1 MSWPPGEPAGA
12 PDPLDAPIALH
23 QLVSRDELDEV
34 AAGVATAA
42 GCRTAVLDAAGV
54 PLAGLPV
61 DDGVQVAI
69 EHHGATL
76 GWAVAEQG
84 HGAAAAHLAGVIG
97 LLAHHAHARELTG
110 LAHEAAITATY
121 MELTHKN
128 RSLEA
133 AVTRLRDTD
142 RIKSNFLAT
151 MSHELRTPLTSVI
164 GYSEML
170 LEGLAGP
177 ISAEQREYLSTIL
190 GKADQ
195 LLQLIT
201 AVLDVSKLEAGPMSV
216 DVSAVAVEEVVSSV
230 VASFAAPCRK
240 RRIELATAIGAQL
253 RVSGDKRQIRQV
265 LWNLVSN
272 AVKFTPDGGRIVV
285 GVRMGPLVPEGVS
298 TRPDN
303 RLAAHLEVTDSGIG
317 ISREQLAHI
326 FEPFFQVDSSSTR
339 EYGGSGLGLTLAK
352 AYVEA
357 HGGRMWV
364 DSTPGRGS
372 TFVASFPAL
381 PDDARRILAGAA
393 ERSSR

>member
-1 MSWPPGEPAGA
+1 MSWPPGEPAGE

-23 QLVSRDELDEV
+23 QLVSRDELEEV

-42 GCRTAVLDAAGV
+42 ACRTAVVDLAGEL
-54 PLAGLPV
+54 LAGLPV
-61 DDGVQVAI
+61 AGGVRVPI
-69 EHHGATL
+69 DHHGATL
-76 GWAVAEQG
+76 GWAVADDG
-84 HGAAAAHLAGVIG
+84 HAAAAAHLAGMIG
-97 LLAHHAHARELTG
+97 LLVHHVHARELSG
-110 LAHEAAITATY
+110 LAHEAAMTATY
-121 MELTHKN
+121 SELTQKN

-177 ISAEQREYLSTIL
+177 ISVEQREYLSTIL

-201 AVLDVSKLEAGPMSV
+201 AVLDMSRLEASPMSVEAGPVPV
-216 DVSAVAVEEVVSSV
+216 DEVVASV
-230 VASFAAPCRK
+230 VASFAPPCRK
-240 RRIELATAIGAQL
+240 RHIELETAISAPL
-253 RVSGDKRQIRQV
+253 RVTGDRRQIRQV
-265 LWNLVSN
+265 LWNLLSN
-272 AVKFTPDGGRIVV
+272 AVKFTPDGGKIVV
-285 GVRMGPLVPEGVS
+285 GVRVGPLVPESVS
-298 TRPDN
+298 TRPDH

-317 ISREQLAHI
+317 ISREALPHI

-339 EYGGSGLGLTLAK
+339 AYGGSGLGLTLAK

-372 TFVASFPAL
+372 TFVASFPVV
-381 PDDARRILAGAA
+381 PDDARRAL
-393 ERSSR
+393 SRVNG

>member
-1 MSWPPGEPAGA
+1 MSWPTGEAAGEPDP
-12 PDPLDAPIALH
+12 PDPLDAPIVLH
-23 QLVSRDELDEV
+23 QLVPRDELDEV
-34 AAGVATAA
+34 AAGVATSAR
-42 GCRTAVLDAAGV
+42 CRTAVIDTGGEL
-54 PLAGLPV
+54 LAGSEIP
-61 DDGVQVAI
+61 DGVQVAI
-69 EHHGATL
+69 EHHGEIV
-76 GWAVAEQG
+76 GWAVADAG
-84 HGAAAAHLAGVIG
+84 HGGAAAHLAGMIG
-97 LLAHHAHARELTG
+97 LLVHHAHARELSG

-121 MELTHKN
+121 VELTQKN

-133 AVTRLRDTD
+133 AVARMRDTD

-177 ISAEQREYLSTIL
+177 LTGEQKEYLTTIL

-201 AVLDVSKLEAGPMSV
+201 AVLDMSRLEAAPASV
-216 DVSAVAVEEVVSSV
+216 EVTPVPVDEVVASV
-230 VASFAAPCRK
+230 VASFAPPCQK
-240 RRIELATAIGAQL
+240 RGIALATEIAAPL
-253 RVSGDKRQIRQV
+253 RVAGDRRQIRQV

-285 GVRMGPLVPEGVS
+285 GVRIGPLVPEGVS
-298 TRPDN
+298 TRPDA
-303 RLAAHLEVTDSGIG
+303 RLAAHVEVTDSGIG
-317 ISREQLAHI
+317 IPREQLPHI

-372 TFVASFPAL
+372 TFVASFPVVGE
-381 PDDARRILAGAA
+381 DARRALAARG
-393 ERSSR
+393 

>member
-1 MSWPPGEPAGA
+1 MSWPTGDHAGE
-12 PDPLDAPIALH
+12 PDPLDAPVALEA
-23 QLVSRDELDEV
+23 LVPRDELDELIDSL
-34 AAGVATAA
+34 AQAA
-42 GCRTAVLDAAGV
+42 GCRAAVLGPDGELLSGPA
-54 PLAGLPV
+54 LP
-61 DDGVQVAI
+61 GGARAAI
-69 EHHGATL
+69 EHHGEVV
-76 GWAVAEQG
+76 GWVVAEPG
-84 HGAAAAHLAGVIG
+84 HDAAAAHLARVIA
-97 LLAHHAHARELTG
+97 LLVHHAHARALTG
-110 LAHEAAITATY
+110 VAHEAAITATY
-121 MELTHKN
+121 VELTQKN
-128 RSLEA
+128 RSLEN

-177 ISAEQREYLSTIL
+177 ITGEQRDYLTTIL

-201 AVLDVSKLEAGPMSV
+201 AVLDMSKLEAGPASLDVTPVSV
-216 DVSAVAVEEVVSSV
+216 DEVVASV
-230 VASFAAPCRK
+230 VASFAPPCKK
-240 RRIELATAIGAQL
+240 RSIALETAIAAPL
-253 RVSGDKRQIRQV
+253 RVSGDRRQIRQV

-285 GVRMGPLVPEGVS
+285 GVRLGPLAPEGVS

-303 RLAAHLEVTDSGIG
+303 RLAAHVEVTDSGIG
-317 ISREQLAHI
+317 ISGEQLPHI

-372 TFVASFPAL
+372 TFVASFPVLA
-381 PDDARRILAGAA
+381 DDARRALARANG
-393 ERSSR
+393 

>member
-1 MSWPPGEPAGA
+1 MSWPTGEHAGA
-12 PDPLDAPIALH
+12 PDPLDPPISLRD
-23 QLVSRDELDEV
+23 LLPRDELDELATGV
-34 AAGVATAA
+34 AGVV
-42 GCRTAVLDAAGV
+42 GCRTAVLAADGELLTGV
-54 PLAGLPV
+54 EI
-61 DDGVQVAI
+61 DDGAQAPI
-69 EHHGATL
+69 GHQGDIL
-76 GWAVAEQG
+76 GWAVADAG
-84 HGAAAAHLAGVIG
+84 HDEAAAHLAGVIG
-97 LLAHHAHARELTG
+97 LVVHHAYARALTG
-110 LAHEAAITATY
+110 VAHEAAITATY
-121 MELTHKN
+121 VELTQKN

-133 AVTRLRDTD
+133 AVARMRDTD

-177 ISAEQREYLSTIL
+177 ITGDQRDYLTTIL

-201 AVLDVSKLEAGPMSV
+201 AVLDMSRLESGHLPV
-216 DVSAVAVEEVVSSV
+216 DALPPPPVPIDEVVDSV
-230 VASFAAPCRK
+230 VASFAPPCEKRGIALQTEITAP
-240 RRIELATAIGAQL
+240 L
-253 RVSGDKRQIRQV
+253 RVAGDRRQIRQV

-272 AVKFTPDGGRIVV
+272 AVKFTPDGGRVVV
-285 GVRMGPLVPEGVS
+285 GVRLGPLVPDGVS

-303 RLAAHLEVTDSGIG
+303 RLAAHVEVTDSGIG
-317 ISREQLAHI
+317 IPREQLPHI

-372 TFVASFPAL
+372 TFVASFPVVGE
-381 PDDARRILAGAA
+381 DARRALAA
-393 ERSSR
+393 R

>member
-1 MSWPPGEPAGA
+1 MSWPTGECAGE
-12 PDPLDAPIALH
+12 PDPLDPPIALPT
-23 QLVSRDELDEV
+23 LVSRDELDELAV
-34 AAGVATAA
+34 GAANAV
-42 GCRTAVLDAAGV
+42 GCQTAVLGPDGEL
-54 PLAGLPV
+54 LAGAEIAG
-61 DDGVQVAI
+61 GVQVAI
-69 EHHGATL
+69 EHHGEVL
-76 GWAVAEQG
+76 GWAVADAD
-84 HGAAAAHLAGVIG
+84 HPTAATHLAQVIG
-97 LLAHHAHARELTG
+97 LVVHHAHARELTG

-121 MELTHKN
+121 VELTQKN

-133 AVTRLRDTD
+133 AVARMRDTD

-177 ISAEQREYLSTIL
+177 LTGEQRDYLTIIL

-201 AVLDVSKLEAGPMSV
+201 AVLDMSRLEAGAASLDVAPVPV
-216 DVSAVAVEEVVSSV
+216 DEVVGSV
-230 VASFAAPCRK
+230 IACFAPPCQKRGIALETAIAAP
-240 RRIELATAIGAQL
+240 L
-253 RVSGDKRQIRQV
+253 RVAGDRRQIRQV

-272 AVKFTPDGGRIVV
+272 AVKFTPDGGRVV
-285 GVRMGPLVPEGVS
+285 VEVRLGPLAPDGVS

-303 RLAAHLEVTDSGIG
+303 RLAAHVEVTDSGIG
-317 ISREQLAHI
+317 IPREQLPHI

-372 TFVASFPAL
+372 TFVVSFPVVG
-381 PDDARRILAGAA
+381 DDARRALAP
-393 ERSSR
+393 R